1 MLNPETLRLVAIT
14 DGVRGGASEIVQRA
28 LACVRGGATMVQLRL
43 KDADARTQVE
53 VARAL
58 IAALPARIP
67 IIMNDRA
74 DLAIAAGAAGVH
86 VGPEDLP
93 AAAVRRIL
101 GPARIVGVSVGNDA
115 EALQAIGCFA
125 VVLEAI
131 PAPVAARISR
141 ALTIPTIGIGAGA
154 DCDGQVLVWHDMLG
168 LASGPGGK
176 LPRFVKQY
184 ANLKAEIGRAL
195 DTYVADVHAGR
206 FPELRHTYAMPDA
219 EREQFE
225 LETKEK

>member
-115 EALQAIGCFA
+115 EALQASDADYVGIGPVYATASKGDAGSAIGVVGLARLIALCARPA
-125 VVLEAI
+125 VGIGGIDATNAAAVIDAGARGVAVIRALFSAADPEE
-131 PAPVAARISR
+131 AARSLR
-141 ALTIPTIGIGAGA
+141 SAIG
-154 DCDGQVLVWHDMLG
+154 M
-168 LASGPGGK
+168 
-176 LPRFVKQY
+176 
-184 ANLKAEIGRAL
+184 
-195 DTYVADVHAGR
+195 
-206 FPELRHTYAMPDA
+206 
-219 EREQFE
+219 
-225 LETKEK
+225 